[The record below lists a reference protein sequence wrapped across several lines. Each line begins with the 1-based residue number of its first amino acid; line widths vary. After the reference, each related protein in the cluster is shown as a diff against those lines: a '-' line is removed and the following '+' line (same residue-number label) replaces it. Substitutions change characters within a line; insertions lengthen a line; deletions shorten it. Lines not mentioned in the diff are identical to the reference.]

1 MTERLNWTE
10 LKVSDYKIN
19 IQKVVVFL
27 YINNKLSDRDIKN
40 TILFK
45 IISKRIKY
53 LGDNPTK
60 EVKALYLAN
69 HKPLMKETKDTDKSK
84 NTLCWKIWKI
94 DIDKMSILPKTI
106 YRFNIISTK
115 ILLQNYSK

>member
-1 MTERLNWTE
+1 
-10 LKVSDYKIN
+10 
-19 IQKVVVFL
+19 VFL

-84 NTLCWKIWKI
+84 NTLC
-94 DIDKMSILPKTI
+94 
-106 YRFNIISTK
+106 
-115 ILLQNYSK
+115 